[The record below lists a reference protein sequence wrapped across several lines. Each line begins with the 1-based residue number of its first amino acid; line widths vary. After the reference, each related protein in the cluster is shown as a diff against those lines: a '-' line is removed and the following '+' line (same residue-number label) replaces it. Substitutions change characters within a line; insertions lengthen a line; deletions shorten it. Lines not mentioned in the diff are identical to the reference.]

1 MSTLPRDPEAL
12 LRRLDWTVI
21 RRLDGL
27 LHGDYRTLFRGT
39 GLDLADLREYQFQ
52 DDVRHIDWNVTA
64 RLNTPYVREYLE
76 DREVAAWFIVDRSG
90 SLGFGSGAL
99 SKRDL
104 TVNFVSVVAKLLSRH
119 GNAVGLYGHD
129 AQQASVLPARTG
141 RRHLLQVVHALQS
154 PTAPATAGRTTDL
167 GAILHAAAGCIK
179 RRSLLFVVS
188 DFISTPGWPAVLAR
202 LAQRHEVIALRVHD
216 PLESS
221 LPDLGLVTLED
232 IESGEQIQVDTEDRA
247 FRRRF
252 EAAAQRR
259 EEAVRQ
265 GMMRAG
271 VDTLEVGTTDD
282 LADAV
287 LRFADLRRQR
297 SRLASAGSLPA
308 HLAPGAAGAQ

>member
-104 TVNFVSVVAKLLSRH
+104 AVNFVSVVAKLLSRH

-129 AQQASVLPARTG
+129 ALCFRSCTPCKARPHRRPRAARPTWGRSCMRLRAASSGAHWFLSYPI
-141 RRHLLQVVHALQS
+141 S
-154 PTAPATAGRTTDL
+154 SAP
-167 GAILHAAAGCIK
+167 
-179 RRSLLFVVS
+179 
-188 DFISTPGWPAVLAR
+188 
-202 LAQRHEVIALRVHD
+202 
-216 PLESS
+216 
-221 LPDLGLVTLED
+221 
-232 IESGEQIQVDTEDRA
+232 
-247 FRRRF
+247 
-252 EAAAQRR
+252 
-259 EEAVRQ
+259 
-265 GMMRAG
+265 RAG
-271 VDTLEVGTTDD
+271 QPCWHVWP
-282 LADAV
+282 
-287 LRFADLRRQR
+287 
-297 SRLASAGSLPA
+297 SAMR
-308 HLAPGAAGAQ
+308 